1 MKKTILGLILA
12 AGTMLSTAACA
23 SGGYYSGY
31 VNVPPPPLRSEY
43 YGAARPGFVWV
54 GGYWNWN
61 SGRYVWRPGYWARPP
76 RAHAVWVAPA
86 WEHRGGRY
94 QFRRG
99 YWR

>member
-23 SGGYYSGY
+23 GGYHSGY
-31 VNVPPPPLRSEY
+31 ANVPPPPLRSEY
-43 YGAARPGFVWV
+43 YGAARPGYVWV
-54 GGYWNWN
+54 GGYWNWS
-61 SGRYVWRPGYWARPP
+61 SGRYVWRPGHWARPP
-76 RAHAVWVAPA
+76 RARAVWVAPA
-86 WEHRGGRY
+86 WEHRNGRY